1 MVQGNKDSNVKILSS
16 RIMSNKKVGI
26 HLVGADFQPTVEA
39 CRIENNDGPGIKI
52 GIGNKYLTLL
62 KK

>member
-1 MVQGNKDSNVKILSS
+1 
-16 RIMSNKKVGI
+16 MSNKKVGI
-26 HLVGADFQPTVEA
+26 HIVGADFQPTVEA